1 MIKIGRAKF
10 NPWNNK
16 LTGPRGNIEL
26 TRAPGNL
33 LRVMGKRG
41 NRIHVSY
48 QELEQFTS
56 GSNKALRV
64 QITKLRAA
72 LLSVGADT
80 GIRNIQTEGYCL
92 WAAQ

>member
-1 MIKIGRAKF
+1 MIKIGQAKF

-16 LTGPRGNIEL
+16 LTGPRGNVEL

-33 LRVMGKRG
+33 LMAMGKRG
-41 NRIHVSY
+41 NRILASD

-56 GSNKALRV
+56 GSNKSLRV

-72 LLSVGADT
+72 LLSVGAEA
-80 GIRNIQTEGYCL
+80 GIRRIQTEGYCL